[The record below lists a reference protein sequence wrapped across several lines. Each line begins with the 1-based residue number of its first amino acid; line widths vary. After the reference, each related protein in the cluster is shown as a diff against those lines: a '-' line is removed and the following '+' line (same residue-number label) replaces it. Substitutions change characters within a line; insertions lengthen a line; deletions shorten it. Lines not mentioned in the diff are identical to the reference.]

1 MARTKTTQRKATGP
15 HGVPQHQLAPRPE
28 GSSSGSNDPIG
39 DLEARV
45 DRLMSKLRHG
55 SREHARDS
63 RRIAELPAEINRLQ
77 QEIVE
82 RDTTID
88 WAVNSCSFAWDC
100 ESKALARVAELSAS
114 LENLQAYCNTLHEEV
129 HVLYDRLHPNMP
141 PEVAAM
147 GVGPSGAANGGP
159 DGELDLFGAPP
170 SINLTDERSLEA
182 CSGAARN
189 EDN

>member
-1 MARTKTTQRKATGP
+1 
-15 HGVPQHQLAPRPE
+15 
-28 GSSSGSNDPIG
+28 
-39 DLEARV
+39 
-45 DRLMSKLRHG
+45 
-55 SREHARDS
+55 
-63 RRIAELPAEINRLQ
+63 
-77 QEIVE
+77 
-82 RDTTID
+82 
-88 WAVNSCSFAWDC
+88 
-100 ESKALARVAELSAS
+100 
-114 LENLQAYCNTLHEEV
+114 
-129 HVLYDRLHPNMP
+129 VLYDRLHPNMP